1 MSNLKFNFIQHE
13 ALIEHLEANMFP
25 RKDYDPKVSDRD
37 IMFSEGINHVIKTLK
52 AKLKEQQEEKHD
64 VLR

>member
-1 MSNLKFNFIQHE
+1 
-13 ALIEHLEANMFP
+13 MFP